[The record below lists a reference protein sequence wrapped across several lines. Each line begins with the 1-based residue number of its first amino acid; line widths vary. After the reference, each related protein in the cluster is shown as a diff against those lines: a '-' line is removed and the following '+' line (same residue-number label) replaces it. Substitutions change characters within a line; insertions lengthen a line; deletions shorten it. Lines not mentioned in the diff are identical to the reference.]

1 MDWAHLPHLPN
12 AFSPLMSMRCRK
24 TIARPG
30 MARYRKLLLT
40 SRPLLKTDAQD
51 RCSRP
56 LLKTAA
62 PLLFAITKTRSSMPL
77 GATAVVTD
85 TLFSELYVIRVFSF
99 YFSQL
104 IAKVRPEEPCI
115 SAFRQ
120 QVLAVTNR
128 TSSEQHGD
136 TCLFPCFNE
145 VQLAKQDR
153 RMFDACY
160 HARIKS
166 TLWIRRLPQA

>member
-1 MDWAHLPHLPN
+1 MRHRFAVSANAAVNAGWTQFIYHANYKIIDPNVMDWAHLPHLPN

-24 TIARPG
+24 TIALPE

-115 SAFRQ
+115 SAFR
-120 QVLAVTNR
+120 
-128 TSSEQHGD
+128 
-136 TCLFPCFNE
+136 
-145 VQLAKQDR
+145 
-153 RMFDACY
+153 
-160 HARIKS
+160 
-166 TLWIRRLPQA
+166 